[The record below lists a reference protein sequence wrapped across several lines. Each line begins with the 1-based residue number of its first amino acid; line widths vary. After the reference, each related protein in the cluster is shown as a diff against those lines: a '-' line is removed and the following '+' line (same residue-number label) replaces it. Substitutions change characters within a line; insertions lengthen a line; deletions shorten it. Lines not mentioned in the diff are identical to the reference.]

1 MATIS
6 NFAYKGRGRVY
17 LDGREIGNVSNLEL
31 SFSTEETSIKDYRT
45 CAGGNYASSIDI
57 DEANFSLSFA
67 DYSPDNIAMAFFGTT
82 SAVAAGAITDESITA
97 PSDLASGADRFV
109 ATANMI
115 NTEQSVVVTTDPAG
129 TTYTAGTDYDVRS
142 GGIIIYGSGSISAS
156 DALLIDYTK
165 IAATK
170 VEALMSASIEKEMII
185 EGLNCAQSGA
195 PTRVTVYRAKP
206 SPADAFQLITEDFAT
221 ANITGKMDAD
231 TSKGSSVSQYF
242 KADVAT
248 AVPA

>member
-1 MATIS
+1 MAIT

-17 LDGREIGNVSNLEL
+17 LDGREIGNVVNLEL

-57 DEANFSLSFA
+57 DEANFSLTFA
-67 DYSPDNIAMAFFGTT
+67 DYSPDNIALAFFGST
-82 SAVAAGAITDESITA
+82 SAIAAGAVTDESITA
-97 PSDLASGADRFV
+97 PADLASGADRYV
-109 ATANMI
+109 RTAYPI
-115 NTEQSVVVTTDPAG
+115 NTEQTVTVTSDPAG
-129 TTYTAGTDYDVRS
+129 TTYTAGTDYDVRG

-156 DALLIDYTK
+156 AALLIDYTK
-165 IAATK
+165 IAATR
-170 VEALMSASIEKEMII
+170 VEALMSASVEREMII

-195 PTRVTVYRAKP
+195 PTVVQVYRAKP
-206 SPADAFQLITEDFAT
+206 SPADAFQLITDDFAQAT
-221 ANITGKMDAD
+221 LTGKMDAD

-242 KADVAT
+242 RADVAT